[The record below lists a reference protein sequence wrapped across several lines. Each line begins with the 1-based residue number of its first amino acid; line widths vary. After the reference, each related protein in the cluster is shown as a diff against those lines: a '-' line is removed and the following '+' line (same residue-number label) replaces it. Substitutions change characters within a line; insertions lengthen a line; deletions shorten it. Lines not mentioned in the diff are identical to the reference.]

1 MSVSTTHNGDMWNS
15 FTAEMDK
22 SFRRPAVWILIAVG
36 TTLSVVFN
44 YVIPYV
50 TYATAG
56 SDVSAAA
63 QRETLAILLPGQW
76 LPAILSGFPLFASAI
91 TLVLGALI
99 VGSEFNW
106 ETFKTVLVQRPG
118 RKSVLSGKFLTLA
131 VAVFVFVLS
140 VFVAGAASSAIVAL
154 IESAPMN
161 WPSIGELLLAVGAG
175 WFILVVWAAFGAM
188 LATLSR
194 GTSLAIGL
202 GLVYLL
208 AVEGLIA
215 FAAQSSELIAAL
227 WRVLP
232 RANTGSIAAAL
243 VPSTISG
250 PGVEAAV
257 GPAQATLV
265 VAVYLSGFVLVTGMV
280 FLKRDVA

>member
-1 MSVSTTHNGDMWNS
+1 MSTLRMHRGDMWNS

-22 SFRRPAVWILIAVG
+22 SFHRPAVWVLITVG

-44 YVIPYV
+44 YAIPYI
-50 TYATAG
+50 TYATSG

-63 QRETLAILLPGQW
+63 QQETLAGLLPGQW
-76 LPAILSGFPLFASAI
+76 IPAILSGFPLFASAI

-99 VGSEFNW
+99 TGSEFNW
-106 ETFKTVLVQRPG
+106 ETFKTVLIQRPG

-131 VAVFVFVLS
+131 VAVFVFVLA

-154 IESAPMN
+154 IESAPMD
-161 WPSIGELLLAVGAG
+161 WPSIGEFLLAVGVG
-175 WFILVVWAAFGAM
+175 WFILVFWAAFGAM

-208 AVEGLIA
+208 AAEGLIA
-215 FAAQSSELIAAL
+215 FAAQSSDLIAAL

-243 VPSTISG
+243 VPQGISG

-257 GPAQATLV
+257 GPTQATLV
-265 VAVYLSGFVLVTGMV
+265 VAVYLTGIVLVTGVV
-280 FLKRDVA
+280 FLKRDVT

>member
-1 MSVSTTHNGDMWNS
+1 M
-15 FTAEMDK
+15 
-22 SFRRPAVWILIAVG
+22 I
-36 TTLSVVFN
+36 
-44 YVIPYV
+44 
-50 TYATAG
+50 
-56 SDVSAAA
+56 
-63 QRETLAILLPGQW
+63 
-76 LPAILSGFPLFASAI
+76 SGFPLFASAI

-131 VAVFVFVLS
+131 IAVFVFVLT
-140 VFVAGAASSAIVAL
+140 VFVAGAASSGIVAM

-161 WPSIGELLLAVGAG
+161 WPSIGDLLLAVGVG
-175 WFILVVWAAFGAM
+175 WFILVVWAVFGAM
-188 LATLSR
+188 LATLSQ

-227 WRVLP
+227 WRILP
-232 RANTGSIAAAL
+232 RANAGSIAAAL
-243 VPSTISG
+243 VPSGISA

-257 GPAQATLV
+257 GPTQATLV
-265 VAVYLSGFVLVTGMV
+265 VAIYLSGYVLVTGVV
-280 FLKRDVA
+280 FLRRDVT

>member
-1 MSVSTTHNGDMWNS
+1 MSAPTIHSDHLWNS

-22 SFRRPAVWILIAVG
+22 SLRRPAIWVLIAVG

-44 YVIPYV
+44 YVVPYV

-56 SDVSAAA
+56 DVSAAA
-63 QRETLAILLPGQW
+63 QREALAVLLPGQW
-76 LPAILSGFPLFASAI
+76 LPAIISGFPLFASAI
-91 TLVLGALI
+91 ALVLGAI
-99 VGSEFNW
+99 MMGSEFNW

-118 RKSVLSGKFLTLA
+118 RKHVLSGTFLTLA
-131 VAVFVFVLS
+131 VAVFVFVLA
-140 VFVAGAASSAIVAL
+140 VFVAGATCSAVVAM

-161 WPSIGELLLAVGAG
+161 WPPIGEFLLVVVAG
-175 WFILVVWAAFGAM
+175 WFILFVWAAFGAM

-208 AVEGLIA
+208 AAEGLIA
-215 FAAQSSELIAAL
+215 FAAQSSELIATL

-232 RANTGSIAAAL
+232 RANAGSIAAAL
-243 VPSTISG
+243 VPSGISA

-257 GPAQATLV
+257 GPVQATLV
-265 VAVYLSGFVLVTGMV
+265 VAVYLIGFVLVTGTF
-280 FLKRDVA
+280 FLKRDVT

>member
-1 MSVSTTHNGDMWNS
+1 MRHSGDMWNS

-22 SFRRPAVWILIAVG
+22 SFHRPAVWVLITVG

-44 YVIPYV
+44 YVVPYI

-63 QRETLAILLPGQW
+63 QQETLAGLLPGQW
-76 LPAILSGFPLFASAI
+76 IPAIISGFPLFASAI

-99 VGSEFNW
+99 TGSEFNW
-106 ETFKTVLVQRPG
+106 ETFKTVLIQRPG
-118 RKSVLSGKFLTLA
+118 RKCVLSGKFLTLA
-131 VAVFVFVLS
+131 VAVFVFVLA
-140 VFVAGAASSAIVAL
+140 VFVAGAASSAIVAM
-154 IESAPMN
+154 IESAPMD
-161 WPSIGELLLAVGAG
+161 WPSIGEFLLAVGVG
-175 WFILVVWAAFGAM
+175 WFILVFWAAFGAM

-208 AVEGLIA
+208 AAEGLIA
-215 FAAQSSELIAAL
+215 FAAQSSDLIAAL

-243 VPSTISG
+243 VPQGISG

-257 GPAQATLV
+257 GPTQATLV
-265 VAVYLSGFVLVTGMV
+265 VAVYLTGIVLVTGVV
-280 FLKRDVA
+280 FLKRDVT